1 MSYERR
7 LAAELRDRNIPDAE
21 IADILAEVRDHLP
34 PGATPETQFGPPA
47 DYAAQFPARK
57 AKAPAP
63 ILAAIILALAYV
75 VFAFS
80 AKPLLDLDIRDYVG
94 PIRLW
99 PALAVLAIGTLTA
112 FLLSRFRRP
121 PRVQD

>member
-7 LAAELRDRNIPDAE
+7 LAAELRYRNIPDTE

-34 PGATPETQFGPPA
+34 AGAIPEEEFGPPA
-47 DYAAQFPARK
+47 EYAAQFPARR

-63 ILAAIILALAYV
+63 MLAAIILALAYT

-80 AKPLLDLDIRDYVG
+80 AKPLLDLDLRDYVG
-94 PIRLW
+94 PVRLW
-99 PALAVLAIGTLTA
+99 PAAAILGIGTLTA
-112 FLLSRFRRP
+112 FLLATLRRP
-121 PRVQD
+121 PRVHD